1 VSFSEPRKSAEGDA
15 LRANRDER
23 QMHLVQV
30 LVEENGDL
38 QERPGCEPGDAH
50 ASVSLE
56 AEQGAQAL
64 LPAPRRAQFDQEM
77 RDLAA
82 DVPQAVRRARHDLEH
97 LAGAERLLPTPDPE
111 PQFAG
116 HAFEALPLA
125 RVHMGRDEAS
135 GPDEELGCH
144 AVGGPLAEDDRLAR
158 NGVRD
163 CVYAPPD
170 HPI

>member
-1 VSFSEPRKSAEGDA
+1 
-15 LRANRDER
+15 
-23 QMHLVQV
+23 MHLVQV
-30 LVEENGDL
+30 LIEENGDL
-38 QERPGCEPGDAH
+38 QERPGCEPGQAH

-56 AEQGAQAL
+56 TEQGAQPL
-64 LPAPRRAQFDQEM
+64 LPPTRRAQLDQEM
-77 RDLAA
+77 RDLAG
-82 DVPQAVRRARHDLEH
+82 DVPQAVRRARRDLEH
-97 LAGAERLLPTPDPE
+97 VAGAKGQSPTPDLE
-111 PQFAG
+111 AQLAG
-116 HAFEALPLA
+116 DSLEALPLA

-135 GPDEELGCH
+135 GADEEFGCH